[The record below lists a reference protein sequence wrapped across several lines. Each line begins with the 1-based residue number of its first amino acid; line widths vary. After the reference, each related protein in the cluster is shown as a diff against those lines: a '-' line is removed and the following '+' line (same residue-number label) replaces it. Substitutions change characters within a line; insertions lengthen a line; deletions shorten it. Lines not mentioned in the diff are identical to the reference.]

1 MAPSM
6 KKVKP
11 LHHMSRK
18 ERVREGSF
26 IARKARWED
35 QVPLQTRRR
44 RRFFH
49 ASVATHPINLDTM
62 LEIAKIQRR
71 EIMKPRL

>member
-1 MAPSM
+1 MALDM

-11 LHHMSRK
+11 LRLMSRK
-18 ERVREGSF
+18 ERVRETSF
-26 IARKARWED
+26 MARKTRVED

-62 LEIAKIQRR
+62 PEIAKIQRR
-71 EIMKPRL
+71 ESMKPRL